1 VQEHAGAC
9 DKIAERVR
17 AAHPEAALTR
27 IDTRTKV
34 LKAARSVF
42 ARKGYK
48 AATVEDIL
56 REAHIARGTFYRYFP
71 NKRQVFFDLFSEL
84 LDGIYEAARPMT
96 TGDSEAL
103 SGLMHDSF
111 AQCYRIFID
120 NRGVFL
126 TFIREGIT
134 SDVRLFALWDQ
145 FDRRMTS
152 MFSVV
157 LERGASS
164 GEFRALD
171 SELVSRAMLM
181 LFLQVPYR
189 DIMPGGRAQIDVDAL
204 AGEMAGFVLE
214 GLGARQDLNR
224 PS

>member
-1 VQEHAGAC
+1 M
-9 DKIAERVR
+9 
-17 AAHPEAALTR
+17 TR
-27 IDTRTKV
+27 TDTRTRV
-34 LKAARSVF
+34 LKAARGVF

-71 NKRQVFFDLFSEL
+71 NKRQVFFDIFSEL

-96 TGDSEAL
+96 TGDSDAL
-103 SGLMHDSF
+103 SGLIHDSF

-171 SELVSRAMLM
+171 SELVSRAMMM

-189 DIMPGGRAQIDVDAL
+189 DIMPGGRAQIDVDSL

-214 GLGARQDLNR
+214 GLGARQDLQR
-224 PS
+224 PR

>member
-1 VQEHAGAC
+1 
-9 DKIAERVR
+9 
-17 AAHPEAALTR
+17 
-27 IDTRTKV
+27 V

>member
-1 VQEHAGAC
+1 M
-9 DKIAERVR
+9 
-17 AAHPEAALTR
+17 TR

>member
-1 VQEHAGAC
+1 M
-9 DKIAERVR
+9 
-17 AAHPEAALTR
+17 
-27 IDTRTKV
+27 